1 MTTHP
6 IVIYH
11 GPDCPD
17 GFCSA
22 WLIWRYYDNE
32 ADFYPTTYDMD
43 PPDVAGRDVLILDFS
58 YPRDILERLYS
69 EAASLLVLDHHRS
82 AEAALQ
88 GLPYCRFDME
98 RSGAQLTWDW
108 LCEQDNEV
116 QRVAIRQERR
126 RLDRRGDLYPE
137 TVAYVADRDL
147 WRWGLPNS
155 REINAAIASLPFD
168 FHVWADLARF
178 GMDSYRSEGAAIL
191 RYQSQIIA
199 QHVKRARVEDL
210 AGYTVPVVNASSLFS
225 EIAGELSEGYP
236 FAAVW
241 FDRDDGVRQ
250 YSLRSRPPDGI
261 DVSEI
266 ARRFGGGGHF
276 HAAGFETT
284 APVASVGNAV
294 QAPTAVT

>member
-6 IVIYH
+6 LVIYH

-22 WLIWRYYDNE
+22 WLIWRYYDTD
-32 ADFYPTTYDMD
+32 ADFYPTTYDMA
-43 PPDVAGRDVLILDFS
+43 PPDVAARDVLILDFS
-58 YPRDILERLYS
+58 YPRDVLERLYS

-82 AEAALQ
+82 AEAALR

-108 LCEQDNEV
+108 LCS
-116 QRVAIRQERR
+116 
-126 RLDRRGDLYPE
+126 LPDRNIASALLRDSPDGRYPE
-137 TVAYVADRDL
+137 VVSYVADRDL
-147 WRWGLPNS
+147 WLWVLPHS
-155 REINAAIASLPFD
+155 REISAYIASWPFD
-168 FHVWADLARF
+168 FTIWKGLARLF
-178 GMDSYRSEGAAIL
+178 SVHSYSAQGAAIL
-191 RYQSQIIA
+191 RYQSQIVA
-199 QHVKRARVEDL
+199 QHIKRARLADL
-210 AGYTVPVVNASSLFS
+210 AGYRVPVVNASSLFS
-225 EIAGELSEGYP
+225 EIAGELSQGYP

-250 YSLRSRPPDGI
+250 YSLGSRPPDGI

-276 HAAGFETT
+276 HAAGFETS
-284 APVASVGNAV
+284 APAASVGNV
-294 QAPTAVT
+294 VHAPTAAT